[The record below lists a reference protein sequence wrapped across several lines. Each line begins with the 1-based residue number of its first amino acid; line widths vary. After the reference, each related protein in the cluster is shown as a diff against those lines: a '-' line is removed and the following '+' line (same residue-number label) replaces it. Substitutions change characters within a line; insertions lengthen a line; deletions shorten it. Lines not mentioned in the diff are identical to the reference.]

1 MSYLSILQHHSM
13 KVKSNFEQLLLKLTN
28 ARGYRRYKRELQ
40 AHLEAEF
47 FLQQTRQLKHPDLNH
62 PFKPVT
68 SFKHSGNSGDIIYS
82 LPATFALSKN
92 GKAHFYVDVN
102 QPADYGT
109 LYHPMGNVL
118 MTEKMAEM
126 LLPLLRYQSQIE
138 VAEIYNGEPLDYNLD
153 EFRNYSFYLDRGNIV
168 RWYFNVYGVSYNTAL
183 PWLSAPKDNRFQNSI
198 VIARSH
204 RYHAPMIDYGFLK
217 KYPDKLFVGI
227 EKEYEDM
234 RQVLPDLKFQP
245 VSDFLE
251 MATIINSCK
260 LFIGNQSFPFSIAE
274 ALKTTRLLESYYKR
288 PNVIVEGDGGNDF
301 LYQPQFEYSVKRL
314 YGQ

>member
-1 MSYLSILQHHSM
+1 MCYH
-13 KVKSNFEQLLLKLTN
+13 LTCP
-28 ARGYRRYKRELQ
+28 R
-40 AHLEAEF
+40 
-47 FLQQTRQLKHPDLNH
+47 
-62 PFKPVT
+62 
-68 SFKHSGNSGDIIYS
+68 
-82 LPATFALSKN
+82 
-92 GKAHFYVDVN
+92 
-102 QPADYGT
+102 
-109 LYHPMGNVL
+109 
-118 MTEKMAEM
+118 
-126 LLPLLRYQSQIE
+126 
-138 VAEIYNGEPLDYNLD
+138 
-153 EFRNYSFYLDRGNIV
+153 
-168 RWYFNVYGVSYNTAL
+168 
-183 PWLSAPKDNRFQNSI
+183 
-198 VIARSH
+198 
-204 RYHAPMIDYGFLK
+204 FLK